1 MRELAGC
8 GGGVAQ
14 WVGRV
19 AGGVVARLEGLRR
32 GTGPGTPLGN
42 PGDLELL
49 AESGPES
56 GRPRYAVGC
65 RSRTGAK
72 IGRRTRL
79 IREKV
84 IGHDLRRFAPVI
96 GRRTAVAIRCARYG
110 SVALLAGRGAF
121 ALLHQPTRQHGRG
134 VLFEPGIEQ
143 LRDLLAEI
151 GGMAQPRKFVTLQRI
166 TGRRQK
172 KLPGRLG
179 FVIQRGKKSV
189 EIT

>member
-1 MRELAGC
+1 MREMAGC
-8 GGGVAQ
+8 GDGVAQ

-19 AGGVVARLEGLRR
+19 AGDVVARLADLRR
-32 GTGPGTPLGN
+32 GTGPGTPLGD

-65 RSRTGAK
+65 RSRAGAK

-96 GRRTAVAIRCARYG
+96 GGRTAVAIRGGRYG
-110 SVALLAGRGAF
+110 RVALLARGGAF
-121 ALLHQPTRQHGRG
+121 ALLHQPTRQHCRG
-134 VLFEPGIEQ
+134 VFFEPAIVQ
-143 LRDLLAEI
+143 LLGLLLEVA
-151 GGMAQPRKFVTLQRI
+151 TS
-166 TGRRQK
+166 GR
-172 KLPGRLG
+172 PG
-179 FVIQRGKKSV
+179 
-189 EIT
+189 

>member
-1 MRELAGC
+1 MREMAGC
-8 GGGVAQ
+8 GDGVAR

-19 AGGVVARLEGLRR
+19 AGDVVARLAGLRR
-32 GTGPGTPLGN
+32 GTGPGTPLGD

-56 GRPRYAVGC
+56 GRLRYAVGC

-96 GRRTAVAIRCARYG
+96 GRRSAVAIRCGGYG
-110 SVALLAGRGAF
+110 RVALLARGGAF
-121 ALLHQPTRQHGRG
+121 ALLPQTTRQHGRG
-134 VLFEPGIEQ
+134 VFFEPGIEQ
-143 LRDLLAEI
+143 VGDLL
-151 GGMAQPRKFVTLQRI
+151 
-166 TGRRQK
+166 
-172 KLPGRLG
+172 
-179 FVIQRGKKSV
+179 S
-189 EIT
+189 